1 VIIKHQPISTKDVS
15 LLLNLSMYINYR
27 KIDLMN
33 KDGKWECLSLIG
45 LGKCFA
51 KLDRLDK
58 AIENHESILI
68 KVCVSI

>member
-1 VIIKHQPISTKDVS
+1 MYVIYHLAV
-15 LLLNLSMYINYR
+15 LNQ
-27 KIDLMN
+27 

-58 AIENHESILI
+58 AIENHESILV
-68 KVCVSI
+68 KVSDSIQKRFSMCY